1 MKTNEM
7 ELKENKYV
15 RTGMKNT
22 TKTKNKTNENKRK
35 QMKTNEMER
44 LKKSKKEGRTRRK
57 K

>member
-22 TKTKNKTNENKRK
+22 TKTNENKRK
-35 QMKTNEMER
+35 QMKWND
-44 LKKSKKEGRTRRK
+44 SKNPR
-57 K
+57 